1 MPNNVLW
8 AMADK
13 YLQYFFIHSLKSAD
27 NISIKNFEKYII
39 LI

>member
-1 MPNNVLW
+1 MPNNILW
-8 AMADK
+8 VTVDK

-27 NISIKNFEKYII
+27 NISIKNFEKCIT